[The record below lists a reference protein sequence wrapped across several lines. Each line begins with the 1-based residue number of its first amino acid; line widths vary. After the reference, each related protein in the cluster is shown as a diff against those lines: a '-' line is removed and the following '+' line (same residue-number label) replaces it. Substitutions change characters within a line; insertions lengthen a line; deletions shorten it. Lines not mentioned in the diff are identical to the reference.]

1 MISKIVYDTQW
12 VFTISNI
19 NGTDSNTVTINKSNF
34 NNKLFAYYNV
44 FSKQVIDREPALNTW
59 DLLFTKYKTLVT
71 LYGQTLMYP
80 VMGVLNHPMMQS
92 AKIMTPEDY
101 QKHLT
106 VIKLVVTSQVLVE
119 LIDDLKGTKSY
130 RQDIK
135 YHANNLSSLLEKT
148 LTHSYSNI
156 QDPESEDV
164 YVTIERGFRKLLD
177 TTVEQLHDIGEVQH
191 SV

>member
-1 MISKIVYDTQW
+1 
-12 VFTISNI
+12 
-19 NGTDSNTVTINKSNF
+19 
-34 NNKLFAYYNV
+34 
-44 FSKQVIDREPALNTW
+44 
-59 DLLFTKYKTLVT
+59 
-71 LYGQTLMYP
+71 
-80 VMGVLNHPMMQS
+80 
-92 AKIMTPEDY
+92 MTPEDY

-106 VIKLVVTSQVLVE
+106 VIKLVVTSQVLIE

-135 YHANNLSSLLEKT
+135 HHANNLSSLLEKT

-156 QDPESEDV
+156 QDPESEDI

-177 TTVEQLHDIGEVQH
+177 ITVEELHDIGEVQH